1 MEESYDDV
9 DVGVIVGRFQVPE
22 LHEAHLDI
30 IRNVCAKHKKVIIFL
45 GLSPLLVT
53 TRNPLDFESRK
64 RMILSEFPQVNV
76 LYVKDCHSDEIWV
89 RRLDEQ
95 IKDVVSPNQSV
106 VLYGGR
112 DSFISHYLPHGKFPT
127 RELEQTRWISGTEM
141 RQSISKTVRSSP
153 DFRAGVIWAAW
164 NQFPKTITTVD
175 VAVFKDDKILL
186 VRKPLEEQWRLIGG
200 FSDPQSIKFEQDVR
214 REVDEETGIS
224 ITDPKYIGSFKIDD
238 WRYRNEVDQIKSLLF
253 VADYMFGA
261 PRASDDVAEVKW
273 FDFENLTEY
282 YVVPEHR
289 EMMEY
294 LAQYRVRQSG
304 AKILAVEATP

>member
-1 MEESYDDV
+1 MEDSY

-22 LHEAHLDI
+22 LHEAHMDI
-30 IRNVCAKHKKVIIFL
+30 IRSVCEKHKKVIIFL

-64 RMILSEFPQVNV
+64 RMILAEFPQVNV
-76 LYVKDCHSDEIWV
+76 LYAKDCHSDEIWV

-106 VLYGGR
+106 ILYGGR
-112 DSFISHYLPHGKFPT
+112 DSFIKHYTPHGKFPT

-141 RQSISKTVRSSP
+141 RKSISKTVRSSP

-175 VAVFKDDKILL
+175 VAVFKDGKILL
-186 VRKPLEEQWRLIGG
+186 VRKPLEDKWRLIGG
-200 FSDPQSIKFEQDVR
+200 FSDPQSNTFEQDAR
-214 REVDEETGIS
+214 REVDEETSVS
-224 ITDPKYIGSFKIDD
+224 ITDPVYVGSFKIDD

-253 VADYMFGA
+253 MADYMYGA
-261 PRASDDVAEVKW
+261 PRASDDVAEVGW
-273 FDFENLTEY
+273 FDFYNLAQDTI
-282 YVVPEHR
+282 VPEHR
-289 EMMEY
+289 EMIEY
-294 LAQYRVRQSG
+294 LSQKVPHDKG
-304 AKILAVEATP
+304 IAVEASSFGA